1 MATNNIPPVAA
12 MVVPVFILAVLSVAA
27 RTYSR
32 RLIRQS
38 RNASDFTIMAGLVF
52 SGALTGMVLWSRHQL
67 LFNCNINKTKN
78 LLQVPDLD

>member
-1 MATNNIPPVAA
+1 MATNNIPPVGA

-38 RNASDFTIMAGLVF
+38 RNASDFTIIAGLVF
-52 SGALTGMVLWSRHQL
+52 TAALTGMVLWSMHQIL
-67 LFNCNINKTKN
+67 SKCNIKKTKH
-78 LLQVPDLD
+78 LR